1 MEWTHF
7 VVWLLGIFI
16 GSFLMTVWQNERKR
30 REASAHRRLWVD
42 ALERGR
48 WHPPATSAQP
58 EAK

>member
-30 REASAHRRLWVD
+30 REGNRHRRLWAD

-48 WHPPATSAQP
+48 WHPPATPAQP
-58 EAK
+58 EVK